1 MSKKIAFLGLGTM
14 GGAMANNLVKAGYEV
29 NGYDPFDEACQK
41 AQQNGINIFPS
52 PTEACKDVDVIL
64 SSVPETNDVTE
75 AYLGEKG
82 ALISASEGTVCF
94 DLSTITPEGSTK
106 IAEEAE
112 KKGVIFLDTPVSGSA
127 PHAIEGTLAIMV
139 GGDNEG
145 LEKHKD
151 VLQVIGES
159 IHYIGENG
167 AGLKMKLVT
176 NHVFSGHLAVFAE
189 ALSLGKKAGLD
200 ANTIMEF
207 LKNSVIPK
215 MLTYKGT
222 PLAEKDYTPTFRTN
236 LMLKDLRMIAAM
248 AEDLKM
254 PIPISSITRQ
264 IYISAAALGHG
275 DSDQNAILEFFEK
288 SGAIEKK

>member
-1 MSKKIAFLGLGTM
+1 MEKKIAFLGLGTM
-14 GGAMANNLVKAGYEV
+14 GGAMANNIAKAGYEV
-29 NGYDPFDEACQK
+29 NGYDPFKEACQK
-41 AQQNGINIFPS
+41 AEQQGINIFSS
-52 PTEACKDVDVIL
+52 PAEACKDVEVIL

-75 AYLGEKG
+75 AFLGEKG

-94 DLSTITPEGSTK
+94 DLATITPEGS
-106 IAEEAE
+106 IRISEEA
-112 KKGVIFLDTPVSGSA
+112 KRRGVIFLDTPVSGSA

-139 GGDNEG
+139 GGDKKA
-145 LEKHKD
+145 LDKHKD
-151 VLQVIGES
+151 ILEVIGES
-159 IHYIGENG
+159 VHHIGDNG

-236 LMLKDLRMIAAM
+236 LMLKDLRMITAM
-248 AEDLKM
+248 AEDLNM
-254 PIPISSITRQ
+254 PIPISAITRH
-264 IYISAAALGHG
+264 IYMSAAALGHG
-275 DSDQNAILEFFEK
+275 DSDQNAILEFFDK
-288 SGAIEKK
+288 SGAIET

>member
-14 GGAMANNLVKAGYEV
+14 GGAMANNIAKAGYEV
-29 NGYDPFDEACQK
+29 NGYDPFKEACQK
-41 AQQNGINIFPS
+41 AEQQGINIFSS
-52 PTEACKDVDVIL
+52 PAEACKDVEVIL
-64 SSVPETNDVTE
+64 SSVPETDDVSE

-82 ALISASEGTVCF
+82 ALISASEETVCF
-94 DLSTITPEGSTK
+94 DLSTITPEGSIK
-106 IAEEAE
+106 IAQEA
-112 KKGVIFLDTPVSGSA
+112 KRKGVIFLDTPVSGSA

-139 GGDNEG
+139 GGDKKG

-151 VLQVIGES
+151 VLEIIGES
-159 IHYIGENG
+159 VHYIGENG

-189 ALSLGKKAGLD
+189 ALSLGKKAGLN

-236 LMLKDLRMIAAM
+236 LMLKDLRMITAM
-248 AEDLKM
+248 AEELKM
-254 PIPISSITRQ
+254 PIPISAITRQ
-264 IYISAAALGHG
+264 IYMSAAALGHG

-288 SGAIEKK
+288 SGAIEEE